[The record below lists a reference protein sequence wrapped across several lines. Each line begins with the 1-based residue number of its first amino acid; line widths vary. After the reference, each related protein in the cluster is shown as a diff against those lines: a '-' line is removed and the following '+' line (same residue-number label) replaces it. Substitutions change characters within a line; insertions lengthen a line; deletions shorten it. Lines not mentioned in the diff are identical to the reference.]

1 MLDLSYLKD
10 WAWETEYLSRIFLF
24 LPEIKAVALHWS
36 SERRFHRWFP
46 RLRSKHRLED
56 LIIPPTVDEATAL
69 ILISDELY
77 RIPRKIPALAVFK
90 QYVSD
95 QDHSSIPFPLG
106 LRRGFPELEP
116 IQIRERSI
124 DVGFIG
130 RMYPHRRAFLTAL
143 SNHSKLKDF
152 RLELF
157 GEARLS
163 LSEYASFLND
173 TKISLCLA
181 GNSSP
186 ETFRYF
192 ESAKMGCIIVS
203 PRMPANELYER
214 HPGVQLENADDV
226 EEVAANLRVILES
239 PERQEYLQSQSL
251 LAWRSKYSPR
261 AIASTISHSVQ
272 FGLGRS

>member
-1 MLDLSYLKD
+1 M
-10 WAWETEYLSRIFLF
+10 
-24 LPEIKAVALHWS
+24 KAVAVHWK
-36 SERRFHRWFP
+36 SERLFHRWFP
-46 RLRSKHRLED
+46 RLRSKYLLDD
-56 LIIPPTVDEATAL
+56 LIIPPTVDGATAL

-106 LRRGFPELEP
+106 LRRGFPDLDP
-116 IQIRERSI
+116 KGIRERSI

-143 SNHSKLKDF
+143 VNHSKLKDF

-157 GEARLS
+157 GEARLAI
-163 LSEYASFLND
+163 SEYAKFLND

-192 ESAKMGCIIVS
+192 ESTKMGCIVIS
-203 PRMPANELYER
+203 PRMPANGLYER
-214 HPGVQLENADDV
+214 HPGVQLENANDV
-226 EEVAANLRVILES
+226 EEMAANLRSILED
-239 PERQEYLQSQSL
+239 PERQERLQRQSL
-251 LAWRSKYSPR
+251 VAWRSQYSPP
-261 AIASTISHSVQ
+261 AIASAISRRIQS
-272 FGLGRS
+272 GASKSRP